1 MDTGASPTVRSNN
14 FTLQAD
20 MQTPQEGELSYSPD
34 LNFNYVCL
42 LYLQSIN
49 YRDYI
54 CRLGMG
60 YLKNGS
66 VLLLTTM
73 STIIGKAP
81 HLDSERQRRAKT

>member
-1 MDTGASPTVRSNN
+1 MDTGASPLTSTTIRSNN

-49 YRDYI
+49 YSHYI
-54 CRLGMG
+54 YRLGMG
-60 YLKNGS
+60 YLKKMEAFCFS
-66 VLLLTTM
+66 Q
-73 STIIGKAP
+73 P
-81 HLDSERQRRAKT
+81 